1 VRRLTLRTSP
11 RWPCAANTAS
21 WQSSAIRERLASLRL
36 TMHETRAQVTPVAG
50 GIPWLGFV
58 VFPDHRLVKAR
69 KVRFSTRRLRARY
82 EDYRAGALSFAEF
95 DASVVG
101 WINHV
106 RYADT
111 WGLRQYVLEPFVL
124 KPGDVPRRKARC
136 CAPLA
141 IAET

>member
-1 VRRLTLRTSP
+1 VAVR
-11 RWPCAANTAS
+11 
-21 WQSSAIRERLASLRL
+21 QRLAALRL
-36 TMHETRAQVTPVAG
+36 TMHESRAQVIPVSV

-82 EDYRAGALSFAEF
+82 EDYRAGAISFADF
-95 DASVVG
+95 DAAVGG

-111 WGLRQYVLEPFVL
+111 WGLRRHVLQPFVL
-124 KPGDVPRRKARC
+124 KPGDTPREKRARRF
-136 CAPLA
+136 AA
-141 IAET
+141 RQ